1 MGELGIDDLHG
12 AVVYKYGIATP
23 ACGLREEL
31 ADHKKG
37 YIGLCCD
44 AYGRQE
50 HHNINRLVVY
60 WDGLRSPTDTQF
72 DVASGDG
79 IVTFTGT
86 KCPVI
91 FRKAVS

>member
-37 YIGLCCD
+37 YIGLCCGERSQ
-44 AYGRQE
+44 YKQVGG
-50 HHNINRLVVY
+50 ILGWIVV
-60 WDGLRSPTDTQF
+60 
-72 DVASGDG
+72 A
-79 IVTFTGT
+79 
-86 KCPVI
+86 
-91 FRKAVS
+91 